1 MCLGAKE
8 IDIAATLEH
17 IRDQRINMVR
27 SKVRR
32 VLSLLADLSAALM
45 PAAVNAETNQLMC
58 SDFINVS
65 SHHIAMAV
73 IVVYVSSALQS
84 HR

>member
-1 MCLGAKE
+1 MATAVWFMCLGAKE

-32 VLSLLADLSAALM
+32 VVFIRLSLAL
-45 PAAVNAETNQLMC
+45 VNAETNYLIHLCQ
-58 SDFINVS
+58 S
-65 SHHIAMAV
+65 S
-73 IVVYVSSALQS
+73 
-84 HR
+84 R